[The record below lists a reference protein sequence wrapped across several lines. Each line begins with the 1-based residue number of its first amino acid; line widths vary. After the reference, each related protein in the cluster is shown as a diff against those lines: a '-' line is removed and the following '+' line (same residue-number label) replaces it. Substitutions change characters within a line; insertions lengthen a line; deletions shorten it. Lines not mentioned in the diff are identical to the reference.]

1 MNRNGIIAICLVF
14 CGIAVVAGWI
24 VAGMSTSS
32 AVIAVQATS
41 EAPATVAPQAA
52 SVVAAG
58 AGAAQPA
65 ATSVPT
71 PAAAPQAPTATLQA
85 PTTAPQAPST
95 APTSAPATEISVPAP
110 TIVATAPVE
119 PTFVEYTVQKGDLL
133 NAIAKQYDVTAKD
146 ILDVNQI
153 ANPDSLIVGQVL
165 RIPKK

>member
-1 MNRNGIIAICLVF
+1 MNRNGIIVICLVF

-41 EAPATVAPQAA
+41 DAPATAAPQAA
-52 SVVAAG
+52 SVVAVG
-58 AGAAQPA
+58 AGAARPA
-65 ATSVPT
+65 ATIAPT
-71 PAAAPQAPTATLQA
+71 AAAAPQASPATLQA
-85 PTTAPQAPST
+85 PTTAPQAPSA
-95 APTSAPATEISVPAP
+95 APTSAPPTEVSVPAP
-110 TIVATAPVE
+110 TIVAAAPVE

-133 NAIAKQYDVTAKD
+133 NGIAKQYDITTKE